1 MIGLVPMAINT
12 PATGS
17 VKLLSACPSTVFG
30 VLTATLSSSL
40 PGVPPISVTCANGWN
55 SIFSVSSTCAPSI
68 FSPLN
73 SSLLWIR
80 CTLLHIFD
88 RYRASSRAIL
98 PPPTTATSLF
108 LKNAPSH
115 VAQYETPAPV
125 NSSSPGTPSFLCF
138 APVAIRI
145 AFVSMLLPSS
155 RLTFL

>member
-1 MIGLVPMAINT
+1 MIGLVPMAMNT

-17 VKLLSACPSTVFG
+17 VKSWLPNADVSSLDTLTFAPASACPPTVFG
-30 VLTATLSSSL
+30 VFTATLSSSL

-73 SSLLWIR
+73 LSLLWIR

-88 RYRASSRAIL
+88 RYRASSRAML

-115 VAQYETPAPV
+115 VAQ
-125 NSSSPGTPSFLCF
+125 
-138 APVAIRI
+138 
-145 AFVSMLLPSS
+145 
-155 RLTFL
+155 